1 MLRNR
6 RAMKYFYNAKI
17 SWPTVM
23 ANFTII
29 YEFAFTSKLSTHD
42 KERHGLDSD
51 LLVKYGGCVY
61 EIWNS

>member
-1 MLRNR
+1 MLRNH

-29 YEFAFTSKLSTHD
+29 YEFAFTSKLSTHV
-42 KERHGLDSD
+42 KEQHGIDSD
-51 LLVKYGGCVY
+51 LVVKYGGYAY